1 INSDDRQRSFTKDG
15 QLIQVLDLVQTGT
28 GFGNA
33 VVNHS
38 NIVYNQSNSQVVNG
52 EVPAANGAAAFQL
65 EKVIKS
71 NYVSE
76 GIMGVVYKTHLFLT

>member
-1 INSDDRQRSFTKDG
+1 MAPSYKPNGYSSQINSDDRQRSFTKDG

-52 EVPAANGAAAFQL
+52 EVPAANGQL
-65 EKVIKS
+65 
-71 NYVSE
+71 
-76 GIMGVVYKTHLFLT
+76 LFN

>member
-1 INSDDRQRSFTKDG
+1 MAHQVTNRTVIHHKLIVMIDNVSFTKDG

-52 EVPAANGAAAFQL
+52 EVPAANGQL
-65 EKVIKS
+65 
-71 NYVSE
+71 
-76 GIMGVVYKTHLFLT
+76 LFN